1 MGIFMI
7 VKILSLVFAVSVIS
21 TAWIWLPLLL
31 ITSPVWTFI
40 LVLWYS
46 FIRIFGLSDLLQ
58 RVVMWTLNLIFLR
71 FARMR
76 RLTWKTFYNS
86 LAVLVPSPAVKCMNC
101 GFTALQGEKVI
112 EVSEEYREERYS
124 YQLYHYIATGLG
136 TRANLEGLHVL
147 EVGSGRGGGLQYV
160 AKQLKPIS
168 AVGLDISKQQVA
180 FSVKHCSSPNLLY
193 AQGTAEQ
200 IPMKDSCVD
209 VVICIESSHCF
220 SSISSFIAETSRVL
234 VKGGHLFF
242 ADLGCRDQFS
252 LLESAIRTSQL
263 VLVRRADITDNVTAA
278 LELDSSRRS
287 RLIKK
292 CCPICKVYAGI
303 RPIIRHYAATADS
316 TVFESLQTKDRVYVA
331 YDLVKPS
338 N

>member
-7 VKILSLVFAVSVIS
+7 AKILSVVFAVSVIS

-31 ITSPVWTFI
+31 ITSPIWTFI
-40 LVLWYS
+40 LVFWYS
-46 FIRIFGLSDLLQ
+46 FVRILGLSDILQ
-58 RVVMWTLNLIFLR
+58 RVIMWMLNLIFLR
-71 FARMR
+71 FACMR
-76 RLTWKTFYNS
+76 RLTWRTFYNS
-86 LAVLVPSPAVKCMNC
+86 LAVLVPSPTVKCMNC
-101 GFTALQGEKVI
+101 GYTALHSDKVV

-180 FSVKHCSSPNLLY
+180 FSIKHCSSPNLLY
-193 AQGTAEQ
+193 AQGTAEKL
-200 IPMKDSCVD
+200 PMKDSSVD

-242 ADLGCRDQFS
+242 ADLGCREHFS
-252 LLESAIRTSQL
+252 LLDSAIRTSQL
-263 VLVRRADITDNVTAA
+263 ALVRKSDITDNATTA
-278 LELDSSRRS
+278 LQQDSIRRS

-292 CCPICKVYAGI
+292 NCPICKLYAGI
-303 RPIIRHYAATADS
+303 RPIMRHFAATADS
-316 TVFESLQTKDRVYVA
+316 TVFESLLTKDRVYVA